1 VWGRDVQI
9 TEINVKRKPPIQDF
23 VVSNLS
29 NIVVLAGPN
38 GIGKT
43 RLIQEIIN
51 LLRSPRIDQSI
62 SIRVGATSQDEMSK
76 WGKDSLSTL
85 DNNDLQILK
94 AHLQKNR
101 KRGGWTSSVVYLDS
115 FRTFEPVQTLQWSW
129 DFIDPFDEEIG
140 WDMLFNPFKNRFQDT
155 IHAIYKKLGHY
166 RTAISQRHEELRKAG
181 EAHMPIDPT
190 DPLKKFKEAF
200 SLLLSPKELAD
211 IPMTNPR
218 IQYVDNGQ
226 LLSIESLSSGEREV
240 FTTVFDLLLHEPSD
254 CIIFFD
260 EPEMHLH
267 PELSFRLLRTLKS
280 VGERNQFIFCTHSPD
295 IITESLNH
303 SVVFIKPPDGDNNQA
318 LSVEKDDPKATALS
332 LLGQNLGVIALGR
345 KIVLIEGRE
354 ASLDKQTYGE
364 IVGNEFPQYVLVPSG
379 ARQTILSFSKVID
392 DVLSKAI
399 WGIDFFMICDG
410 DSSLPDEVMR
420 ELIAKSLG
428 RLAFLPRY
436 HLENYFLDENI
447 IAKMF
452 TKMES
457 KDSWL
462 REPQQIREKLKQIA
476 RDSIPYAIQLWLGAF
491 LRSKVGEIEVSVKGV
506 DGMNL
511 EQYTKQLEEPILTEN
526 KRISSVLSSE
536 QIKATVEERWNL
548 INRLI
553 DSDNEDWKKT
563 IPGRIIC
570 NKFSN
575 VASISPGRFKT
586 LYINQ
591 VREEGLNP
599 FGDIIN
605 IFKTWDKP
613 VKMETSG

>member
-1 VWGRDVQI
+1 MQI
-9 TEINVKRKPPIQDF
+9 TEINVKQKPPIQNF

-43 RLIQEIIN
+43 RLIQAIIN
-51 LLRSPRIDQSI
+51 LLKSPRIDQSI
-62 SIRVGATSQDEMSK
+62 SIRVSATSQDEMSK

-85 DNNDLQILK
+85 DNNDLQILR
-94 AHLQKNR
+94 AHLQKKQ

-115 FRTFEPVQTLQWSW
+115 LRTFEPIQTLQWSW
-129 DFIDPFDEEIG
+129 DFIDPFNEEIA

-155 IHAIYKKLGHY
+155 IHAIYRKLGHY

-181 EAHMPIDPT
+181 KTHMPIDPT

-211 IPMTNPR
+211 IPMTNPK
-218 IQYVDNGQ
+218 IQYIENGQ
-226 LLSIESLSSGEREV
+226 LLPIESLSSGEREV
-240 FTTVFDLLLHEPSD
+240 FTTVFDLLLHKPSD

-303 SVVFIKPPDGDNNQA
+303 SVIFIKPPDDDNNQA
-318 LSVEKDDPKATALS
+318 LSVKKDDPKATALS

-345 KIVLIEGRE
+345 KIVLIEGHE

-410 DSSLPDEVMR
+410 DSSLPDKVMG
-420 ELIAKSLG
+420 ELIEKSLG

-462 REPQQIREKLKQIA
+462 REPQQIRERLKQIA
-476 RDSIPYAIQLWLGAF
+476 RDSIPYTIQLWLGAS

-506 DGMNL
+506 DEMNL

-536 QIKATVEERWNL
+536 QIKATVKERWNL
-548 INRLI
+548 INSLI
-553 DSDNEDWKKT
+553 NSDNEDWKKI

-575 VASISPGRFKT
+575 VASVSPGRFKT

-613 VKMETSG
+613 VKMETPG